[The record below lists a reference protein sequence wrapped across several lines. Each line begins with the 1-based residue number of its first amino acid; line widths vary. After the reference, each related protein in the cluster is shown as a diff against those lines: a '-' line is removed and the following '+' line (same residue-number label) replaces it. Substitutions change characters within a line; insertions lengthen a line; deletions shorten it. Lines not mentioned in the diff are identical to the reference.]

1 MIRPSSI
8 LLHLDSLDCP
18 SLRLIEFMNQFRH
31 LPLPEAL
38 APDGIPTLLWK
49 HFKLELGP
57 ILYGDIRRHYILYI
71 FSLLIN
77 SVFVFG
83 VRDFFRIMEMYFYRC
98 IA

>member
-8 LLHLDSLDCP
+8 LLHLDLLDCP

-38 APDGIPTLLWK
+38 APNGIPTLLWK

-57 ILYGDIRRHYILYI
+57 ILYGNIRHIGPDPLSTPQMLDHR
-71 FSLLIN
+71 IN
-77 SVFVFG
+77 SF
-83 VRDFFRIMEMYFYRC
+83 
-98 IA
+98 AL